1 VHCPKCRSTPVEGDL
16 SALPRPR
23 RAPELP
29 PLPISHVSTRS
40 RRYTA
45 LSPHAPDGHRARYS
59 GSCLDAGFLA
69 VWRRHHLPRGRLCY
83 GASAHHRFADD
94 PLDYRNQDDQD
105 WFLVPFGRPFA
116 ADAGDFGN
124 AAQMVADELN
134 GAGGICGAGS
144 RYKFDLVK
152 ADTESQRSDAVVTGF
167 RRLNADNDLNFIMAP
182 YASTSNF
189 RSI

>member
-1 VHCPKCRSTPVEGDL
+1 MRRTAIALGILEAAWTRGSSLFGVDTIFREADFVMEPAPTTASLTTRSTTE
-16 SALPRPR
+16 
-23 RAPELP
+23 
-29 PLPISHVSTRS
+29 TR
-40 RRYTA
+40 TIKI
-45 LSPHAPDGHRARYS
+45 G
-59 GSCLDAGFLA
+59 
-69 VWRRHHLPRGRLCY
+69 
-83 GASAHHRFADD
+83 
-94 PLDYRNQDDQD
+94 
-105 WFLVPFGRPFA
+105 FLVPFSRPFA